1 MEHELIIFQEAI
13 TSQISGLSSSFRD
26 ALWEY
31 SNNADACRNLTLTAI
46 PTLWL
51 SNVGRNF
58 LIEDD
63 TYISVIIRGISKLI
77 FWSAI
82 GAGVISLSA
91 LAFIT
96 QYDVSLTK
104 KINLLWYKHTLN
116 EFWQHSKNWLLGASI
131 GSAILQF
138 YLKREF
144 EPLISNF
151 LASNSKDTITAT
163 KIPCS
168 KNIESFLPKSKFYD
182 PRKFFKKA
190 KKLNTIFIG
199 LDEKNKPIYLP
210 FDQFTV
216 NNMQII
222 GQPGYGKGV
231 LFSNIVWQLMAL
243 DTTCIIFNPKK
254 DSWAPSILKHACDAS
269 GKSFTR
275 IDLSAL
281 VPSINP
287 IFGAIESEIYEL
299 FIATFGLN
307 RTGADADHYR
317 NIARKGAA
325 LLSKLALS
333 NSNLTLQDIL
343 KQTDEILGDYAKECA
358 GLIVQLEELANIT
371 AANTHKGFD
380 LINFIEEGGCLLLE
394 GDTMNESTKILMK
407 MILAGVIQLARK
419 RNNKKQHICIIADEV
434 KYILTKTLIDGVGI
448 LRDINVNIII
458 AHQTIADLSDSDS
471 ALDPETVQN
480 TILGNTP
487 IRFIYKTDFNT
498 AQWFSKECGTINGY
512 KEVVDTYSNA
522 VVSDNLR
529 LEKRFQSEE
538 FPLIHS
544 NIIQNLNLFTGV
556 ALGIRK
562 SAVIAF
568 TSTIPIKKIDVPIYI
583 AFPEKVLDED
593 EELL

>member
-1 MEHELIIFQEAI
+1 MENELIILQDKI
-13 TSQISGLSSSFRD
+13 TSQVSGLSLSIRD

-31 SNNADACRNLTLTAI
+31 SNNADACRNLTITAI

-63 TYISVIIRGISKLI
+63 TYISVFIRGISKLI

-82 GAGVISLSA
+82 GAGIISLSA

-96 QYDVSLTK
+96 QYDITLTK
-104 KINLLWYKHTLN
+104 KINWLWYKDTLI
-116 EFWQHSKNWLLGASI
+116 EIWQHSKHWLLGASI

-138 YLKREF
+138 YIKREF

-163 KIPCS
+163 TIPS
-168 KNIESFLPKSKFYD
+168 AKNIELFLPKSKFYD
-182 PRKFFKKA
+182 PRKFFNKA
-190 KKLNTIFIG
+190 KKLNSIFIG
-199 LDEKNKPIYLP
+199 LDEQNMPIYLP

-243 DTTCIIFNPKK
+243 NTTCIIFNPKK
-254 DSWAPSILKHACDAS
+254 DSWAPSILKHACNAS
-269 GKSFTR
+269 GKNFTR

-281 VPSINP
+281 IPSINP
-287 IFGAIESEIYEL
+287 ILGAIESEIYEL

-317 NIARKGAA
+317 NNDRKGAA
-325 LLSKLALS
+325 LLSKTVQN
-333 NSNLTLQDIL
+333 NSNLTLKDIF
-343 KQTDEILGDYAKECA
+343 KKTDEILGSYTKECA

-371 AANTHKGFD
+371 ATNTHKGFD
-380 LINFIEEGGCLLLE
+380 LMSFIDEGGCLLIE
-394 GDTMNESTKILMK
+394 GDTINESTKILMK
-407 MILAGVIQLARK
+407 MILARVIQLAIK
-419 RNNKKQHICIIADEV
+419 RRNKNQHICIIADEV
-434 KYILTKTLIDGVGI
+434 KYLLTKTLIDGAGI
-448 LRDINVNIII
+448 LRDYRVNLII
-458 AHQTIADLSDSDS
+458 AHQALPDLCDSDS

-480 TILGNTP
+480 TIIGNTP
-487 IRFIYKTDFNT
+487 IKFSYKTDFNT
-498 AQWFSKECGTINGY
+498 AQWFSNECGTISGY
-512 KEVVDTYSNA
+512 REIVDTYSNA

-529 LEKRFQSEE
+529 LEKRFQTEE
-538 FPLIHS
+538 FPLIHP

-556 ALGIRK
+556 VLGIRK

-583 AFPEKVLDED
+583 ALPEEVVDED
-593 EELL
+593 EGLL